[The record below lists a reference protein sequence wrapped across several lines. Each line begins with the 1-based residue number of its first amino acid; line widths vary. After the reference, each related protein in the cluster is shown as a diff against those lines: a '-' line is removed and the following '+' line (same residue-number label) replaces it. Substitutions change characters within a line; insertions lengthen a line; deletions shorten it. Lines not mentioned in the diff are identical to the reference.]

1 MLAGAYDFM
10 FGVPSADER
19 LKGWSRELDREIRS
33 LGLQITRSE
42 REEQRVKQQIKLM
55 VKKGDHSNARLLARS
70 VVQSRKAVARLYAA
84 KASIGSMKLAIR
96 QQHANLRVSKSL
108 QVCTQA
114 MTAVNQMV
122 RIPELRATAI
132 QLGKEMARAGFI
144 EEMVD
149 DALGLDDDQVEEEA
163 DELVDAVLDECMPS
177 PSARVPLRAKA
188 AARTVSDA
196 DVEAM
201 LALERIR
208 QAAAE

>member
-1 MLAGAYDFM
+1 MYDFM
-10 FGVPSADER
+10 FAVPTADER
-19 LKGWSRELDREIRS
+19 LKAWSRQLDHEVRS
-33 LGLQITRSE
+33 LGLQITRTE
-42 REEQRVKQQIKLM
+42 REEQKVKMQIRQM
-55 VKKGDHSNARLLARS
+55 VKKGDNANARILARS
-70 VVQSRKAVARLYAA
+70 VLQSRKAVARLYAA

-114 MTAVNQMV
+114 MSAVNQMI
-122 RIPELRATAI
+122 RIPELRATAM

-149 DALGLDDDQVEEEA
+149 GVLNIDDDQVEEEA
-163 DELVDAVLDECMPS
+163 DELVDAVLQECMPS
-177 PSARVPLRAKA
+177 PSARVPTGAKA

-201 LALERIR
+201 IALERIR
-208 QAAAE
+208 QAAAEQ